1 MLNRLHMA
9 RAGLERAVRAA
20 KRELHEALR
29 LRLGVEQEG
38 RRGHADR
45 AEYVLLA
52 ARKQKRN

>member
-29 LRLGVEQEG
+29 LRLGFEEEG
-38 RRGHADR
+38 RGWHTDR

-52 ARKQKRN
+52 TRKQKRN